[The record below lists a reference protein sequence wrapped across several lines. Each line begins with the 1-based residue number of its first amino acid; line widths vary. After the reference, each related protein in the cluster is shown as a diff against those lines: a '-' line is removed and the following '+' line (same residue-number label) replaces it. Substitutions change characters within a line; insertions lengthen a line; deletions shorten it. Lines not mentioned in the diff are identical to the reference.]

1 MSSPIEILN
10 EKIDTDKEIL
20 SVMPKNT
27 KKNAELYVKKVTEI
41 KEGYQKYL
49 EEVITEI
56 KRRAHKIN
64 SIKESP
70 EIKQVEKELK
80 KRKHSVE
87 KFSNGLRRFIIG
99 LSKKIIIANN
109 MALIADTIFN
119 SAISNNYTGIV
130 LILGTL
136 AYTFQIYF
144 DFSGYCDSCVLVH
157 APVRRSYP

>member
-80 KRKHSVE
+80 K
-87 KFSNGLRRFIIG
+87 LRRQEKLDLIEIHNPEWIDLYYELIG
-99 LSKKIIIANN
+99 
-109 MALIADTIFN
+109 
-119 SAISNNYTGIV
+119 
-130 LILGTL
+130 
-136 AYTFQIYF
+136 
-144 DFSGYCDSCVLVH
+144 
-157 APVRRSYP
+157 